1 MAGRPAP
8 APRPHRLPLALALQS
23 PLPLL
28 PATSHPSATGAS
40 RSQQPPPRRVWRNG
54 TVGGRTQQETENRG
68 ILALLSRPL
77 PPPPAL
83 HRSAPSAHVADTSVP
98 GRIKEDSAAT
108 ASAKSASS
116 GEDVAAKRGDKTAI
130 AAAKSSRRKKEQQQQ
145 QQQQAMPWVKLL
157 SRSSQLKKSGTQ
169 QLDRSA
175 RPTSSLSIQE
185 QSSLDLCSASN
196 IVLLAPI
203 GLEASV

>member
-83 HRSAPSAHVADTSVP
+83 HRSAPRRRQRPRCRHVGAWENQGGFGSDRVRQERQL
-98 GRIKEDSAAT
+98 GR
-108 ASAKSASS
+108 
-116 GEDVAAKRGDKTAI
+116 GCG
-130 AAAKSSRRKKEQQQQ
+130 
-145 QQQQAMPWVKLL
+145 
-157 SRSSQLKKSGTQ
+157 G
-169 QLDRSA
+169 
-175 RPTSSLSIQE
+175 QE
-185 QSSLDLCSASN
+185 S
-196 IVLLAPI
+196 
-203 GLEASV
+203 

>member
-116 GEDVAAKRGDKTAI
+116 GEDVAAKRVEEKWYTTA
-130 AAAKSSRRKKEQQQQ
+130 
-145 QQQQAMPWVKLL
+145 
-157 SRSSQLKKSGTQ
+157 G
-169 QLDRSA
+169 
-175 RPTSSLSIQE
+175 SI
-185 QSSLDLCSASN
+185 CSANKQPLHTRTVVPGS
-196 IVLLAPI
+196 LLRQQVKHVNRPCLCI
-203 GLEASV
+203 